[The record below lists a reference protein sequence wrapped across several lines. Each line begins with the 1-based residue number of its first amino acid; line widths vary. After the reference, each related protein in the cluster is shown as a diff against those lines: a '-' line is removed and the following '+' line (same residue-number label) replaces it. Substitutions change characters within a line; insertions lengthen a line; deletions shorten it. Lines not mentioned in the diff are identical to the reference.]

1 MITKK
6 ESLTDLGT
14 ITKKE
19 VLMKSIEK
27 IKLKPDSSIKEAMIA
42 IDDGAMKIAV
52 VVDEDEKL
60 VGVLT
65 DGDIRRGLIDGMT
78 LSSPIESIIKTNPT
92 VCYVN
97 DSKDDILSK
106 SLGKKIYHLPVL
118 DAEMRVVGIED
129 VDSLLESQNR
139 SNKVV
144 LMVGGLGS
152 RLRPLTENTPKPMLK
167 VGNKPILETIINNFK
182 QYGFKDIIL
191 SVNYKADI
199 VKEYFK
205 DGKEFGVNIEY
216 VHETKRMGTA
226 GALSLMRGKFDEPF
240 FVMNGDLL
248 TNVNFEH
255 FLDFHYGSG
264 SVATMAVREYEYQ
277 IPFGVVNQ
285 NEGEIVSI
293 VEKPKQS
300 YYVNAGIYILN
311 PEVLDMIEDDV
322 FYDMPTLF
330 EDLIKSNKNPVS
342 FPVHE
347 YWLDIG
353 QMNELKQA
361 RDEFASIFEE

>member
-1 MITKK
+1 MR
-6 ESLTDLGT
+6 
-14 ITKKE
+14 
-19 VLMKSIEK
+19 SIDK
-27 IKLKPDSSIKEAMIA
+27 IKLNPNSSVREAMIA

-52 VVDEDEKL
+52 VVDEQGKL

-65 DGDIRRGLIDGMT
+65 DGDIRRGLIDGMS
-78 LSSPIESIIKTNPT
+78 LSSPIKTIIKTNPV

-97 DSKDDILSK
+97 DSREDILAK

-118 DAEMRVVGIED
+118 DANNKVVGVED
-129 VDSLLESQNR
+129 IDALLEGKKYT
-139 SNKVV
+139 NKVV

-152 RLRPLTENTPKPMLK
+152 RLRPLTESTPKPMLK
-167 VGNKPILETIINNFK
+167 VGNKPILETIIGNFK

-191 SVNYKADI
+191 SVNYKAEV
-199 VKEYFK
+199 VKSYFG
-205 DGKEFGVNIEY
+205 DGKNFGVNIEY
-216 VHETKRMGTA
+216 IHEDKRMGTA
-226 GALSLMRGKFDEPF
+226 GALSLMRGKFNEPF

-255 FLDFHYGSG
+255 FLNFHNANN

-277 IPFGVVNQ
+277 VPFGVVN
-285 NEGEIVSI
+285 EDKGKITAI
-293 VEKPKQS
+293 VEKPIQR

-311 PEVLDMIEDDV
+311 PEVIDIIPKDE

-330 EDLIKSNKNPVS
+330 EDLIKANKAPIP

-353 QMNELKQA
+353 QINELERA
-361 RDEFASIFEE
+361 REEYANIFEEQN

>member
-1 MITKK
+1 
-6 ESLTDLGT
+6 
-14 ITKKE
+14 
-19 VLMKSIEK
+19 MKSIDK
-27 IKLKPDSSIKEAMIA
+27 IKLKSGSSVREAMIA

-52 VVDEDEKL
+52 VVDDEGKL
-60 VGVLT
+60 VGILT

-78 LSSPIESIIKTNPT
+78 LSSSIETIIQTNPI

-97 DSKDDILSK
+97 DSKEDILAK
-106 SLGKKIYHLPVL
+106 SLGKKIYHMPVL
-118 DAEMRVVGIED
+118 DAHLRVIGIED
-129 VDSLLESQNR
+129 IDSLLEPKAR
-139 SNKVV
+139 INKVV

-199 VKEYFK
+199 VKEYFGNGEK
-205 DGKEFGVNIEY
+205 FGVNIEY
-216 VHETKRMGTA
+216 IHEDKRMGTA

-255 FLDFHYGSG
+255 FLNFHKDNNAT
-264 SVATMAVREYEYQ
+264 ATMAVREYEYQ
-277 IPFGVVNQ
+277 VPFGVVNQ
-285 NEGEIVSI
+285 DGGQITSI
-293 VEKPKQS
+293 VEKPMQRF
-300 YYVNAGIYILN
+300 YVNAGIYILN
-311 PEVLDMIEDDV
+311 PEVINMIEDDT

-330 EDLIKSNKNPVS
+330 DDLIKSNKAPIS

-361 RDEFASIFEE
+361 RNEYASVFSE

>member
-1 MITKK
+1 
-6 ESLTDLGT
+6 
-14 ITKKE
+14 
-19 VLMKSIEK
+19 MKSIDK
-27 IKLKPDSSIKEAMIA
+27 IRLKSSSTVREAMIA

-52 VVDEDEKL
+52 VVDEDGKL
-60 VGVLT
+60 VGILT

-78 LSSPIESIIKTNPT
+78 LSNSIEKIIQTNPI
-92 VCYVN
+92 VCFVN
-97 DSKDDILSK
+97 DSKEDILAK
-106 SLGKKIYHLPVL
+106 SLGKKIYHVPVL
-118 DAEMRVVGIED
+118 DANNRVVGIED
-129 VDSLLESQNR
+129 IDTLLASQTKV
-139 SNKVV
+139 NKVV

-152 RLRPLTENTPKPMLK
+152 RLRPLTEETPKPMLK

-199 VKEYFK
+199 VKEYFG
-205 DGKEFGVNIEY
+205 DGKKFGVNIEY
-216 VHETKRMGTA
+216 IHEEKRMGTA

-255 FLDFHYGSG
+255 FLNFHKENGSH
-264 SVATMAVREYEYQ
+264 ATMAVREYEYQ
-277 IPFGVVNQ
+277 VPFGVINQ
-285 NEGEIVSI
+285 EEGRITSI
-293 VEKPKQS
+293 IEKPMQRF
-300 YYVNAGIYILN
+300 YVNAGIYILN
-311 PEVLDMIEDDV
+311 PEVINMIEDNT

-330 EDLIKSNKNPVS
+330 DDLIKSNKAPIS

-361 RDEFASIFEE
+361 RDEYASVFEESL

>member
-1 MITKK
+1 
-6 ESLTDLGT
+6 
-14 ITKKE
+14 
-19 VLMKSIEK
+19 MKNIDK
-27 IKLKPDSSIKEAMIA
+27 IKLHPTSSIKEAMKA
-42 IDDGAMKIAV
+42 IDEGAMKIAV
-52 VVDEDEKL
+52 VVDDDFKL

-65 DGDIRRGLIDGMT
+65 DGDIRRALLNDFSLNDEIKD
-78 LSSPIESIIKTNPT
+78 IIQKNPV
-92 VCYVN
+92 VCFVN
-97 DSKDDILSK
+97 DSKDEILAK
-106 SLGKKIYHLPVL
+106 SLGKKIYHMPIL
-118 DAEMRVVGIED
+118 DAQGRVVGVED
-129 VDSLLESQNR
+129 IDSLLETKKR
-139 SNKVV
+139 TNKVV

-199 VKEYFK
+199 VKSYFG
-205 DGKEFGVNIEY
+205 DGSKFGVSIEY
-216 VHETKRMGTA
+216 IQEDKRMGTA
-226 GALSLMRGKFDEPF
+226 GALSLMRDKFSEPF

-255 FLDFHYGSG
+255 FLNFHIENA

-277 IPFGVVNQ
+277 VPYGVVNQ
-285 NEGEIVSI
+285 DDGKITSI
-293 VEKPKQS
+293 VEKPKQR
-300 YYVNAGIYILN
+300 YYVNAGIYILE
-311 PEVLDMIEDDV
+311 PSVMEFIKDDM

-330 EDLIKSNKNPVS
+330 DDLISKNREPIS

-353 QMNELKQA
+353 QINELKQA
-361 RDEFASIFEE
+361 RDDYFSVFEDN